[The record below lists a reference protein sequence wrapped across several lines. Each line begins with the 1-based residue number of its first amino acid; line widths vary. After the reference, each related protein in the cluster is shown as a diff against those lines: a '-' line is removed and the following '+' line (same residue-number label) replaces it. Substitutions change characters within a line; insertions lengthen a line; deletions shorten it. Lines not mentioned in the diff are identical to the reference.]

1 MKNLFV
7 VLSILMLMACESSK
21 EDIATD
27 YNRIYFYLDT
37 VMVDPGQEILFLR
50 GGIGISDL
58 SEDKRYLFNFNMDD
72 HTIEKINLDDLV
84 LEEKFQFEKEGPN
97 GTGQFLSSMQLYND
111 QVFLSGY
118 NSLGL
123 FTLSGEKSK
132 NYPLKGI
139 KFQGDSLKAD
149 ESFSWKMILD
159 KEGKYLYGT
168 IGSYAGKNYSFGKVD
183 VDKKI
188 LKKFPIKSFD
198 KMADYYFLLQS
209 MMLIMPDMD
218 FSESEGKLI
227 FSNSVTSELSWFDLK
242 QDSLYSK
249 TYQSKLTADSK
260 KGKYKNEVETSE
272 ELEEEEKAMRQEI
285 NFMIPFWDEV
295 NQRYYRFS
303 YEELDIEVDLEK
315 GEKTKSKVYLTILDN
330 DLNFLGESSV
340 PLLNHKP
347 EKHFAKDGKIWMFVN
362 VEDEMGFVRLSF
374 N

>member
-7 VLSILMLMACESSK
+7 VLSLLMLMACGSNK
-21 EDIATD
+21 EEVATD
-27 YNRIYFYLDT
+27 YNTVSFSLDT
-37 VMVDPGQEILFLR
+37 VMVNPGQEILFLR
-50 GGIGISDL
+50 GGIDISDL

-97 GTGQFLSSMQLYND
+97 GTGQFLSGIQLYND

-123 FTLSGEKSK
+123 FDLSGEKSK
-132 NYPLKGI
+132 NYGLKEV

-159 KEGKYLYGT
+159 QEGKHLYGT
-168 IGSYAGKNYSFGKVD
+168 IGSYAGKNYSFGKID
-183 VDKKI
+183 IEKWI
-188 LKKFPIKSFD
+188 LKKFPIKTFD
-198 KMADYYFLLQS
+198 KMADYSFLLQS
-209 MMLIMPDMD
+209 MMRIMPAMD
-218 FSESEGKLI
+218 FIECDGKLI

-260 KGKYKNEVETSE
+260 KGKYRNEVETPE
-272 ELEEEEKAMRQEI
+272 ELEKEEKAMRQEI
-285 NFMIPFWDEV
+285 NFMTPFWDEV
-295 NQRYYRFS
+295 NKRFYRFS
-303 YEELDIEVDLEK
+303 YEELDMEVDLEN
-315 GEKTKSKVYLTILDN
+315 GEKTKSKVYLTILDK
-330 DLNFLGESSV
+330 DLNFLGESPV

-347 EKHFAKDGKIWMFVN
+347 EKHFAKDGIIWMFVN
-362 VEDEMGFVRLSF
+362 MEDEMGFMRLSID
-374 N
+374 